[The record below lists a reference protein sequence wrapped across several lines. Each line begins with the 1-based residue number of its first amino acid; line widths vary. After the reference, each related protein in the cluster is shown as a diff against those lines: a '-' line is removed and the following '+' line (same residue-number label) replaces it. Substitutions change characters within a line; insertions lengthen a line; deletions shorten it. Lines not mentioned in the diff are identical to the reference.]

1 MTVAEYFAARKD
13 RVNEYFD
20 AYLLTGKIKPAV
32 IHEAI
37 RYSVFSGGKRFRAT
51 LCMAACETFDGDY
64 ERALPVAGGIELIH
78 TYSLIHDDLPC
89 MDDDDLR
96 RGKPTLHKAFGENIA
111 VLAGDALNALAF
123 DLVSRADDCRLIRVL
138 ARAIGTE
145 GMIGGQVADVLS
157 EGGGKVTEEDV
168 EFIHMRKTGA
178 LIRASLEMGSMVGG
192 ADDAALEVIGA
203 FGSRIGLA
211 FQIVDDILD
220 IVSSDEV
227 LGKDVGSDED
237 LDKATYPKAIG
248 LEPSRN
254 KARSLVDDGCALL
267 GGLDRD
273 TSMLSD
279 LARFVIDRAN

>member
-1 MTVAEYFAARKD
+1 MTVADYLAARKD
-13 RVNEYFD
+13 RINAYFD
-20 AYLLTGKIKPAV
+20 AYLLTGTVKPAV

-51 LCMAACETFDGDY
+51 LCMAACEAFDGDD

-96 RGKPTLHKAFGENIA
+96 RGKPTLHKVFGENIA

-157 EGGGKVTEEDV
+157 EGGGTVAEEDV
-168 EFIHMRKTGA
+168 EFIHMRKTAA

-192 ADDAALEVIGA
+192 ADDVALDVIGA

-248 LEPSRN
+248 LEPSRD

-267 GGLDRD
+267 DGLDRD
-273 TSMLSD
+273 TSMLRD